1 MSTRRIAL
9 RIAYDGTD
17 YAGWQRQKNGLSIQ
31 QVIEETI
38 ERLFGES
45 VHLTASGR
53 TDAGVHAEGQ
63 VAAFDLAHEVPV
75 ERLKAALNS
84 NLPETIRVM
93 EVWEATPDFQP
104 RFDAKRKTY
113 RYAVYNAE
121 ILPPQDR
128 LFAVREYRRIDW
140 KRVAEALHLIEGTHD
155 FAAFHSTG
163 SSEKGTVRTVFAART
178 WASAEKPDLHLIEVT
193 GNGFLYNMVRIIVG
207 TVLDIGCGKRE
218 MSCIEAAFQTG
229 NRDLTGPTAPAKG
242 LTLVQVEYEKT
253 R

>member
-1 MSTRRIAL
+1 MSARRIAM

-31 QVIEETI
+31 QVLEETI
-38 ERLFGES
+38 ERLFGEP
-45 VHLTASGR
+45 VHLVASGR

-75 ERLKAALNS
+75 ERLAAALNS

-93 EVWEATPDFQP
+93 EVWEATADFQP
-104 RFDAKRKTY
+104 RYDAKRKTY
-113 RYAVYNAE
+113 RYAVYNAD
-121 ILPPQDR
+121 ILPPQER
-128 LFAVREYRRIDW
+128 LYAVREYRVIDW
-140 KRVAEALHLIEGTHD
+140 ILVAEALTLIEGTHD

-163 SSEKGTVRTVFAART
+163 SSEKSTERTIYEAKT
-178 WASAEKPDLHLIEVT
+178 YASAEDPNLHFIELT

-207 TVLDIGCGKRE
+207 TVLDIGCGKRQV
-218 MSCIEAAFQTG
+218 SCIEEAFRTG
-229 NRDLTGPTAPAKG
+229 DRDLTGPTAPAKG

>member
-1 MSTRRIAL
+1 MKRNVKMIL
-9 RIAYDGTD
+9 AYDGSR
-17 YAGWQRQKNGLSIQ
+17 YYGWEHQPNTPLTIQ
-31 QVIEETI
+31 GKV
-38 ERLFGES
+38 ES
-45 VHLTASGR
+45 VLSEMTGTPVEVIGAGR

-63 VAAFDLAHEVPV
+63 VAALDFVHEVPV

-93 EVWEATPDFQP
+93 EAWEAAPDFQP

-128 LFAVREYRRIDW
+128 LFAVREYRRIEW

-207 TVLDIGCGKRE
+207 TVLDIGCGKRK